1 MYMNGM
7 GAASSF
13 AGIAAGAMSAIDA
26 FTTAKK
32 QKKKAEE
39 LAQASGRVVKGQIPT
54 EYLKGDKAADLMAM
68 QGMAGKDRIDSQI
81 EEDAAKSIN
90 AIRRTSGGGANAAA
104 ATAALLSAQ
113 DKGKRELAIQDEMI
127 KQGNKKAAINWK
139 DKLGMVQKN
148 LESQKI
154 KERDDLLS
162 GAAQLENASEQNRR
176 RGVETLGTTMT
187 SAFGGMS
194 GMGGGGG
201 GQKETGISTGNTA
214 PSKSY
219 VDTIT
224 PAVATQIT
232 NPSASQ
238 SSPSNYDQ
246 YSVSMLQSMYD
257 DYKNKGQD
265 PPIELVASLNKK
277 KGM

>member
-1 MYMNGM
+1 MSGM

-68 QGMAGKDRIDSQI
+68 QGMAGKDRIESQI

-187 SAFGGMS
+187 SAFGG
-194 GMGGGGG
+194 GG

-214 PSKSY
+214 PSKSD